1 MSRETIFKEG
11 AWVGGYEYSDE
22 RTLQADISKKE
33 ADLNFYKVRLAVMA
47 GMANPEDVAGDV
59 HQDLEEL
66 WDEIQDAMFSLAYM
80 YMIENNKDY
89 IA

>member
-1 MSRETIFKEG
+1 MSRETIFKDG

-22 RTLQADISKKE
+22 RTLQADISKQE
-33 ADLNFYKVRLAVMA
+33 ADLNFYKVRLAVMT
-47 GMANPEDVAGDV
+47 GMANTEDVAEEV

-66 WDEIQDAMFSLAYM
+66 WEEIQEAMFRLAYM